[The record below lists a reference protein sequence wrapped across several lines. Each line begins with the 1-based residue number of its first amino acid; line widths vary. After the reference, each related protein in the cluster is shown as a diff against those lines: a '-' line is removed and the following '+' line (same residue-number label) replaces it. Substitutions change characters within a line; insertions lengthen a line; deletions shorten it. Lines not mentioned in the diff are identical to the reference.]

1 MVTKNKFIEKLQPT
15 KCSICLEDYNSDH
28 VPVELPCS
36 HIFGGHCIVEQTES
50 RMPNNNRCPLCRH
63 ELFEQEDFHSF
74 DNTFYSSDE
83 ALVEF
88 NDYGDSTDEDARELE
103 EQQNRQMLAAPLNT
117 QLAHRTQ
124 LTSSISLAGITSAPR
139 TQRNSRYQE
148 FRVHADRI
156 RELRRAPSPKSLRCT
171 KIYTEVEEESDSGS
185 DEYEYESEEIDSA
198 DEREERRA
206 YKLLPGEYDTTLPD
220 QSSASH

>member
-1 MVTKNKFIEKLQPT
+1 MRPYPRPLGLARIQSSPHPNEIPNTQRSPGHSTSASIVVTKNKFIEKLQPI

-74 DNTFYSSDE
+74 DNAFYSSDE

-88 NDYGDSTDEDARELE
+88 NDYDDSTDEDERELE
-103 EQQNRQMLAAPLNT
+103 EQQSRQMLAAPLNT
-117 QLAHRTQ
+117 QLARRTQ
-124 LTSSISLAGITSAPR
+124 PTSSISLAGITSAPR
-139 TQRNSRYQE
+139 TERNNRYQE
-148 FRVHADRI
+148 FREHADRI
-156 RELRRAPSPKSLRCT
+156 RESRRAPSPNHSN
-171 KIYTEVEEESDSGS
+171 
-185 DEYEYESEEIDSA
+185 A
-198 DEREERRA
+198 
-206 YKLLPGEYDTTLPD
+206 
-220 QSSASH
+220 